1 MANKRERQEEGK
13 NKKDDVVLDSLSSD
27 RLSPEVIEAELIRIG
42 MIHPDLEYIRD
53 VQFSRDPMLTIL
65 YDPEK
70 EVTMPSPH
78 EGEED
83 LLIKTT
89 VIDELLRSAHAECM
103 RNYGE
108 LYEDFDL
115 IQATMTD
122 LMASKD
128 THAKQMVVLCLLA
141 TEMGLQVQLESHY
154 PKDGGPEV
162 YRLLPFV
169 QAIRKEMDCTLNT
182 AYVNVPMPTPYN
194 VDNLLMVFLAK
205 LSDAYKA

>member
-1 MANKRERQEEGK
+1 MSIKRDREP
-13 NKKDDVVLDSLSSD
+13 VLDMLSSE

-42 MIHPDLEYIRD
+42 MIHPDLEHVRD
-53 VQFSRDPMLTIL
+53 AQFARDPMLTIL

-70 EVTMPSPH
+70 VVEMPSPH
-78 EGEED
+78 PGD
-83 LLIKTT
+83 QGTGGLMIKTT
-89 VIDELLRSAHAECM
+89 VIDELLRSAHEECL

-122 LMASKD
+122 LLASKD

-141 TEMGLQVQLESHY
+141 TERGLQLQLENHY
-154 PKDGGPEV
+154 PRDGGPEV

-169 QAIRKEMDCTLNT
+169 NAIRREMDGTLNT
-182 AYVNVPMPTPYN
+182 AYVNVPVPTPYN